1 MKKILGLAVLAASA
15 LMAVPMFAAD
25 KVELTSVKDVQKSAY
40 AKDFELQGEYITT
53 ENGRGYQVIADGNGK
68 FRVVGYP
75 GGLPGK
81 TWDRSMAR
89 FFGTGEFKDGK
100 LIVVGQKMNIPKR
113 AETNEDPNIIF
124 NEEQKARP
132 MAFTWENGKCFFL
145 NKKNMEAVKVE
156 RKSPTLGQKAP
167 EGAEVI
173 FDGSNLDK
181 FLPGAKMNEETKT
194 LWSEACAKPFQ
205 KDKIYLLHLEFMTS
219 FMPLSKGQARAN
231 SGVYID
237 ECYECQVLDSFG
249 LEGENNEC
257 GGFYQSNKPAV
268 NMCFSPLTWQTYDIE
283 FIPAK
288 FKEGKKVANARVT
301 VLHNGVMIHDD
312 LELKSQTPGRKKEA
326 DEARGLYLQGHG
338 NKVQYRNIWIK
349 YED

>member
-1 MKKILGLAVLAASA
+1 MFSFAVLAAVA
-15 LMAVPMFAAD
+15 LLAVPSFAAD
-25 KVELTSVKDVQKSAY
+25 KPAKVELTSVKDVQNSAY
-40 AKDFELQGEYITT
+40 AKDFELQGEYITA
-53 ENGRGYQVIADGNGK
+53 ENGRGYQVIADGNGQ
-68 FRVVGYP
+68 FRVIGYP

-81 TWDRSMAR
+81 DWDRSMAR
-89 FFGTGEFKDGK
+89 FFGTAEYKDGK
-100 LIVVGQKMNIPKR
+100 LVVVGQKMNIPKR
-113 AETNEDPNIIF
+113 SSTNEDPNIIF
-124 NEEQKARP
+124 DSEQKKRP
-132 MAFTWENGKCFFL
+132 MAFTWEDGKCFFL
-145 NKKNMEAVKVE
+145 NKKKMEAVKVE

-173 FDGSNLDK
+173 FDGSTLDK

-194 LWSEACAKPFQ
+194 LWSEACAKPF
-205 KDKIYLLHLEFMTS
+205 KKGTPYLLHLEFMTS

-231 SGVYID
+231 SGVYIN

-257 GGFYQSNKPAV
+257 GGFYQSDKPAV
-268 NMCFSPLTWQTYDIE
+268 NMCFPPLTWQTYDIE

-288 FKEGKKVANARVT
+288 FSNGKKTENARIT
-301 VLHNGVMIHDD
+301 VLHNGVLIHDD
-312 LELKSQTPGRKKEA
+312 LELKDKTPGRKGEA